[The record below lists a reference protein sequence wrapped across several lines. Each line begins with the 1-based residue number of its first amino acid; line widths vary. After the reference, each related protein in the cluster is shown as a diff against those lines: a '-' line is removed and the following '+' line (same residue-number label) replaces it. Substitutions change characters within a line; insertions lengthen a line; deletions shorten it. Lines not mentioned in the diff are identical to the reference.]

1 MGLRSHRHSAMD
13 PPLSEMPD
21 LAFDEFQAMRQRKLS
36 AIEAHLQRDMSEA
49 GTGSDAAPGLGSK
62 HPDEV
67 NEAGGSSTGESQP
80 GVSIPAMAGSVAHS
94 VGMHYLAFIGI
105 GIGHLAAA
113 LILHVAATPRLM
125 SAGLGWAISSAQMLA
140 NLSLWIF
147 YMFTAADVTLKLIGK
162 RQSHVNAWISWAD
175 VIVAIAQVSA
185 GFSGQYSRM

>member
-1 MGLRSHRHSAMD
+1 MD

-36 AIEAHLQRDMSEA
+36 AIEAHLQRDMSED
-49 GTGSDAAPGLGSK
+49 GMGHDAATGLGSK
-62 HPDEV
+62 QS
-67 NEAGGSSTGESQP
+67 NEASEAGSSSSSTSESQP
-80 GVSIPAMAGSVAHS
+80 GVSIPAMAGSIAHS

-105 GIGHLAAA
+105 GIGHLAAG

-140 NLSLWIF
+140 NFSLWIF
-147 YMFTAADVTLKLIGK
+147 FLFTVVDVVLKLIGK

-175 VIVAIAQVSA
+175 AIVAIAQCSA